1 MMNEG
6 IGGQMIMAG
15 AAGGKVSDIRYHS
28 MVKYYRR
35 QSGLRQEDLAAKVDV
50 SKRTIANAESDNC
63 NVSLSTA
70 LRLAA
75 YFEKTVD
82 ELFVK
87 E

>member
-15 AAGGKVSDIRYHS
+15 G
-28 MVKYYRR
+28 YRR